1 MIYITF
7 VSLSVSHSVVSD
19 SATPGTVWTEACQA
33 LSMGFPRQ
41 EYWSG
46 LPTFV

>member
-1 MIYITF
+1 M
-7 VSLSVSHSVVSD
+7 SD
-19 SATPGTVWTEACQA
+19 SFAVPWTVAHQTP

-46 LPTFV
+46 LPFPTLGDLLNPGI